1 MSSRQLQLHD
11 RAVILMVD
19 DNEHG
24 LIARKN
30 VLKSE
35 GFEALTARNAEAAL
49 ELLRDLHVD
58 LVVTDYKMTGMN
70 GLAFIAHLRERS
82 PGTPVILL
90 SGFVEP
96 LGLDELSTGAD
107 AVLPKCA
114 NEAALLV
121 RTVHRLLRR
130 PQRKPVAKEVRT
142 RRLVVRSIG

>member
-1 MSSRQLQLHD
+1 
-11 RAVILMVD
+11 MVD

-24 LIARKN
+24 LIARRN
-30 VLKSE
+30 VLNQE
-35 GFEALTARNAEAAL
+35 GFDVLTARNAEAGL
-49 ELLRDLHVD
+49 ELLQDRHVD

-70 GLAFIAHLRERS
+70 GLAFIVCLRENS

-114 NEAALLV
+114 NEAASLV

-130 PQRKPVAKEVRT
+130 PARKPVAKEVRR
-142 RRLVVRSIG
+142 RRLMARIIG

>member
-30 VLKSE
+30 VLNQE
-35 GFEALTARNAEAAL
+35 GFDVLTARNAEAGL
-49 ELLRDLHVD
+49 ELLQDRHVD

-70 GLAFIAHLRERS
+70 GLAFIVCLRENS

-107 AVLPKCA
+107 AVLPTCA
-114 NEAALLV
+114 NEAASLV

-130 PQRKPVAKEVRT
+130 PARKPVAKEVRR
-142 RRLVVRSIG
+142 RRLMARIIG

>member
-30 VLKSE
+30 VLNQE
-35 GFEALTARNAEAAL
+35 GFDVLTARNAEAGL
-49 ELLRDLHVD
+49 ELLQDRHVD

-70 GLAFIAHLRERS
+70 GLAFIVCLRENS

-114 NEAALLV
+114 NEAASLV

-130 PQRKPVAKEVRT
+130 PARKPVAKEVRR
-142 RRLVVRSIG
+142 RRLMARIIG